1 MTDRICRSFLF
12 ASLGYHC
19 QVTFQIFG
27 PYLPVS
33 ILTPRLHC
41 GGVMCRF
48 MRGQERQ
55 MGKW

>member
-55 MGKW
+55 MG